1 MLGYTSEAYLDFV
14 SDVAVIV
21 VVNDIVFV
29 LLDDFHGAEHVESV
43 VYTPLYVFEIDFL
56 ADLWKER
63 RWLKEG

>member
-1 MLGYTSEAYLDFV
+1 M
-14 SDVAVIV
+14 